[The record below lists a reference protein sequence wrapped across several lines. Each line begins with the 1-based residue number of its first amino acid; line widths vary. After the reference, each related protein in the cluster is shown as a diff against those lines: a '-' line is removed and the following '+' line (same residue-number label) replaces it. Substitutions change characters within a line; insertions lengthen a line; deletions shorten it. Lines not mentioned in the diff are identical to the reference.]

1 MAGGMD
7 VGASALA
14 LALGISVSEVLQRAD
29 DEINRVVAE
38 QGLDA
43 ARGLTTRQKGGSV
56 FLSPRLADALA
67 GTSS

>member
-1 MAGGMD
+1 MAGAMD

-14 LALGISVSEVLQRAD
+14 VAMGISVSEVLQRAD

-43 ARGLTTRQKGGSV
+43 ARGLTTRLQGGSV
-56 FLSPRLADALA
+56 FLSPRLADALV
-67 GTSS
+67 GKSS